1 VLLSIR
7 KGGLP
12 KASSLQH
19 FEDYRR
25 NEGSGSLASVNQE
38 GTLLEY
44 ETLEL
49 RVTPPNVQ
57 IDTEGD
63 PEATIVT
70 VDSANRP
77 GTLIELV
84 QHFTMLGL
92 NVRSAR
98 VSSDGGW
105 FVDEFRLTNN
115 DGSKVTDMLKLD
127 SISRMLNVRACGAGE
142 GEALP
147 VTVVELSGPDRPGL
161 FGALVDVLTTN
172 GCEVRSVS
180 SWTFKR
186 RCAFTVVVTEKG
198 RAVQDAHRQEY
209 LVTQLHEIMAGHGLG
224 NGCAPPTV
232 RWVEVVGSVNH
243 ERRLHRL
250 MLQESQQ
257 EFARLGPDGDSAL
270 ASQPSLEAEG
280 AEEEEECVP
289 TDIEPEVTIME
300 GSSGYWEVLI
310 QCADRPKLLFD
321 ATCTLADMDYDIFH
335 ATVDILDNVALLE
348 FFIRP
353 REGEPAFD
361 EAVAR
366 QLKHALKASI
376 ERRFPK
382 GLKIHLQLGD
392 MHGVLGDLLMRL
404 GRAGLNITRARVV
417 EDGRAHNTHA
427 LYVMK
432 ADGGFPTRKMVEDVC
447 RSIGGSMLPAGS
459 SLASLP
465 RSKASSGVS
474 DTALGNGTS
483 GSPDRGAFAEST
495 VHGASFAFTFC
506 DRGPAHRRRPSG
518 AGGNGHHGGRSRLG
532 LADVDL
538 SRAESTADL
547 QIFDWSRYAHGS
559 NSGDSPPDECART
572 EEHDPTGS
580 SSSAPDQQGPL
591 QAALARPPSLPHV
604 ALSMHARHS
613 SNGSLHN
620 GDGVPSLPL
629 PPLGGFPGLGGL
641 PSPHKGLSGGHLAMS
656 PPVQRPALI
665 VAPQGPIRLAVN
677 AAPSPAANGPRGAA
691 SRQPSD
697 RYLRLSRLSN
707 HERVHGLFHA
717 LGAVEEAIEPR

>member
-1 VLLSIR
+1 
-7 KGGLP
+7 
-12 KASSLQH
+12 
-19 FEDYRR
+19 
-25 NEGSGSLASVNQE
+25 
-38 GTLLEY
+38 
-44 ETLEL
+44 
-49 RVTPPNVQ
+49 
-57 IDTEGD
+57 
-63 PEATIVT
+63 
-70 VDSANRP
+70 
-77 GTLIELV
+77 
-84 QHFTMLGL
+84 
-92 NVRSAR
+92 
-98 VSSDGGW
+98 
-105 FVDEFRLTNN
+105 
-115 DGSKVTDMLKLD
+115 MLKLD

-224 NGCAPPTV
+224 NGCAPPTGEMRRRPRCRAPAGGSRAHRLPAPRNAPAPLACPPRAASRAPLPPPAV

-432 ADGGFPTRKMVEDVC
+432 ADGGFPTRK
-447 RSIGGSMLPAGS
+447 
-459 SLASLP
+459 
-465 RSKASSGVS
+465 
-474 DTALGNGTS
+474 
-483 GSPDRGAFAEST
+483 
-495 VHGASFAFTFC
+495 
-506 DRGPAHRRRPSG
+506 
-518 AGGNGHHGGRSRLG
+518 
-532 LADVDL
+532 
-538 SRAESTADL
+538 
-547 QIFDWSRYAHGS
+547 
-559 NSGDSPPDECART
+559 AR
-572 EEHDPTGS
+572 
-580 SSSAPDQQGPL
+580 
-591 QAALARPPSLPHV
+591 
-604 ALSMHARHS
+604 
-613 SNGSLHN
+613 
-620 GDGVPSLPL
+620 
-629 PPLGGFPGLGGL
+629 
-641 PSPHKGLSGGHLAMS
+641 
-656 PPVQRPALI
+656 I
-665 VAPQGPIRLAVN
+665 
-677 AAPSPAANGPRGAA
+677 
-691 SRQPSD
+691 
-697 RYLRLSRLSN
+697 Y
-707 HERVHGLFHA
+707 
-717 LGAVEEAIEPR
+717 